1 MADNHIPKFTA
12 ASFDKND
19 GTLFVGDQ
27 LLQVWKS
34 AVDPIVEINA
44 LQIQTLS
51 TAIIKERNLTQ
62 LIELSNNF
70 QTAKQSPDERT
81 GSVLISQ
88 LSSLVEVLIDD

>member
-51 TAIIKERNLTQ
+51 TAIIKERNLT
-62 LIELSNNF
+62 
-70 QTAKQSPDERT
+70 
-81 GSVLISQ
+81 
-88 LSSLVEVLIDD
+88 